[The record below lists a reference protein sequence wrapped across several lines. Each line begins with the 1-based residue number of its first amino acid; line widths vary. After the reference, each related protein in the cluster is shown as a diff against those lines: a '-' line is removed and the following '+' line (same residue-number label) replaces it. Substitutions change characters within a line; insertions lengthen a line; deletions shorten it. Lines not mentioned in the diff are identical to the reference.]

1 MACYTHLTD
10 FKKFL
15 YKSLKLL
22 RTDVFIIKIQKQSNA
37 LNFNHDRRQ
46 TMRFILVNICK
57 YNTRT
62 PPFCTNFGFAVTS
75 VDIWH
80 EAEQRS
86 LG

>member
-1 MACYTHLTD
+1 
-10 FKKFL
+10 
-15 YKSLKLL
+15 
-22 RTDVFIIKIQKQSNA
+22 
-37 LNFNHDRRQ
+37 
-46 TMRFILVNICK
+46 MRFILVNICK